1 MFVMPNDDKFGI
13 YCANRRRC
21 RDMTRYEMKVMY
33 ILKWYVVV
41 DKIGSPQ
48 TEAVVE

>member
-1 MFVMPNDDKFGI
+1 
-13 YCANRRRC
+13 
-21 RDMTRYEMKVMY
+21 MTRYEMKVMY